1 MEHAFLKA
9 AVKPSL
15 QRILSAIDCYK
26 WVLEEK
32 ENFPIKIQAL
42 ILKVSRSSFYSWVFQ
57 GSTRKQVR

>member
-26 WVLEEK
+26 QVLEEK
-32 ENFPIKIQAL
+32 ENFPIKIQA
-42 ILKVSRSSFYSWVFQ
+42 
-57 GSTRKQVR
+57 